1 MIVFSRA
8 DELFVRPI
16 EVLLDSTIFPVADP
30 ITGLAINAP
39 PPAAAVD
46 TSETF
51 SSCSAASDVAGMTR
65 ARVKIEALGPWR
77 LLKAN
82 EEAGAEMAR
91 DIEDALVGVLTGL
104 IGSSSCLT
112 TALRG
117 EGYVRGC

>member
-1 MIVFSRA
+1 M
-8 DELFVRPI
+8 
-16 EVLLDSTIFPVADP
+16 
-30 ITGLAINAP
+30 
-39 PPAAAVD
+39 
-46 TSETF
+46 
-51 SSCSAASDVAGMTR
+51 AGMTR
-65 ARVKIEALGPWR
+65 ARVKVEALGPWR